1 MASLLD
7 MDRVDGRSY
16 PSMVETGT
24 AIDPVISA
32 LGRIHAQVS
41 AHMLRQ
47 PVALF
52 RHGGLLAMKSKDTD
66 NE

>member
-7 MDRVDGRSY
+7 VARADDRFQ
-16 PSMVETGT
+16 PPTAETGT
-24 AIDPVISA
+24 ELDPVIDA

-47 PVALF
+47 PAALF
-52 RHGGLLAMKSKDTD
+52 RHGGLLAMKPKDTD